1 MSNLPKTMQGYTAH
15 NGQLVLGTHNVP
27 APQAGEVLIAVA
39 ASGIN
44 RPDIL
49 QRMGKYDPPA
59 GTTPILGLE
68 VAGTILA
75 CGPKVARWKVGD
87 KVCALLAGGGY
98 AEYAAAPE
106 GQCLPWPVG
115 FSAIEA
121 AILPECIFT
130 VWANMFE
137 AGQLREGEVALIH
150 GGSSG
155 IGSTAI
161 QMAKAFGARVITT
174 VGNAEKAEFCKK
186 LGADC
191 VINYKTQDYVEAI
204 KNFTNGAGVNVV
216 LDMVGGDY
224 IAKDMSVMAYK
235 GRHVSIAMLGGSK
248 TAIDIRLMM
257 GRQIVLTGSTLR
269 PRPVPEKARIAREV
283 EAHIWPKLLQ
293 KIIKPQCFQAFPFN
307 AADGA
312 HKTMEIGA
320 HMGKMALVMNT
331 AS

>member
-1 MSNLPKTMQGYTAH
+1 MSNLPETMKAYTAQ
-15 NGQLVLGTHNVP
+15 NGQLVLGTHALP
-27 APQAGEVLIAVA
+27 KPQAGEVLIQVH

-59 GTTPILGLE
+59 NTTPTLGLE
-68 VAGTILA
+68 IAGIVMA
-75 CGPKVARWKVGD
+75 CGPNVTRWNVGD

-106 GQCLPWPVG
+106 GQCLPWPEA
-115 FSAIEA
+115 FSAAEA

-137 AGQLREGEVALIH
+137 AGQLREGETVLIH

-155 IGSTAI
+155 IGSYAI
-161 QMAKAFGARVITT
+161 QMAKAFGACVIAT
-174 VGNAEKAEFCKK
+174 VGSAEKVAFCKN

-191 VINYKTQDYVEAI
+191 VINYKTHDYAEEV
-204 KNFTNGAGVNVV
+204 NGFTKGTGVNVL

-224 IAKDMSVMAYK
+224 VPKDMSLMALK
-235 GRHVSIAMLGGSK
+235 GRHVSIATLGGSK
-248 TAIDIRLMM
+248 AEIDIRVMM
-257 GRQIVLTGSTLR
+257 AKQLVLTGSTLR
-269 PRPVPEKARIAREV
+269 PRVPAEKARIAREV
-283 EAHIWPKLLQ
+283 EAHIWPKLEK
-293 KIIKPQCFQAFPFN
+293 KIIKPQLFQAFPFH
-307 AADGA
+307 AAAEA

-320 HMGKMALVMNT
+320 HMGKIVLVMDHG
-331 AS
+331 S